1 MQKSDRAVRRAAPGL
16 LGRHGLRR
24 APFPTAPVCQNCPA
38 GLTGGAG
45 LGFTAVLN
53 GRGAVPPDSSPSPLA
68 RTLAFS
74 AIIVAGACGGLIGFA
89 VTDLGCDDGCT
100 TGAGLVG
107 LAAAVVAASG
117 VAVVTVLV
125 LRASAEWR
133 AAQPTIRSPGGS
145 SGPPPVDAVPS
156 HAERGPQA

>member
-1 MQKSDRAVRRAAPGL
+1 M
-16 LGRHGLRR
+16 
-24 APFPTAPVCQNCPA
+24 
-38 GLTGGAG
+38 
-45 LGFTAVLN
+45 N
-53 GRGAVPPDSSPSPLA
+53 GRGAAPPDSSPSPLA
-68 RTLAFS
+68 RALAFS

-117 VAVVTVLV
+117 VAVVAVLV

-133 AAQPTIRSPGGS
+133 AAQPTARSPV
-145 SGPPPVDAVPS
+145 GPPGPPLVEAVPDR
-156 HAERGPQA
+156 AERGPRA